1 MNDEKFDQFR
11 AELYN
16 ETEAIVEEG
25 QLVEL
30 LYRVQLVA
38 AEDLVDQFGEPSD
51 LEDGLDEEDGTRLL
65 ASIEAWASVS
75 SHVTY
80 QATFGPLRREVGAM
94 KKKMMGWARRVESQL
109 IDLAKMLRDY
119 LRAAMNAL
127 HASSFSIQTGFPWG
141 VAVGLNWDV

>member
-1 MNDEKFDQFR
+1 MNDEKFDEFR

-30 LYRVQLVA
+30 LYRVQREA
-38 AEDLVDQFGEPSD
+38 AEDLEDQFGKPSE
-51 LEDGLDEEDGTRLL
+51 LEEGLNEEDGAGLL

-80 QATFGPLRREVGAM
+80 QAYFGPLRWEVGAM

-109 IDLAKMLRDY
+109 IDLAKMLRD
-119 LRAAMNAL
+119 
-127 HASSFSIQTGFPWG
+127 
-141 VAVGLNWDV
+141 